1 MFLEVSKMRRNKT
14 GFKTG
19 NKQSTNHLAAIIL
32 FISLFCLTGLR
43 HAPAETGKQNQ
54 SEAAKSTVRIIH
66 FPKDRPLGRLMVTD
80 SNLIGQIRDF
90 EWEYFAQAAGSVQ
103 IPPGKEV
110 WLQVSTATAWQDLSP
125 LSSLRPSDLYRL
137 SIYGS
142 YGRGPKP
149 DDRCM
154 QHLGA
159 LKKLKAL
166 DLMFTDVTGKGLKA
180 IHGFQSLERLM
191 LPEKIGDA
199 DMAQLAKLKSLKAL
213 YCGGKEV
220 TDAGLAHLA
229 ELPLLE
235 DLVLAGVH
243 MSDNGLVHIAR
254 LGRLK
259 TLELVGNFTDAGLS
273 HLRGVTSLKNLYLA
287 KSPSIT
293 DAGLAHLS
301 HIPTLEMVNL
311 SGNRNITDKG
321 IAYLK
326 KLPALKNLSV
336 NRCKLTDE
344 AVSHL
349 SHVKTLES
357 LNLPSHDISDRGLA
371 DIATF
376 PKLRELHVGGDIS
389 DAGIAHLAK
398 LTNLEELEIDGKD
411 ITDEGIRQ
419 LSRLPN
425 LTKLNLN
432 GCPGL
437 TSEGIRQIAKLPN
450 LTDLVLSCG
459 PNIGDDALSQMTKM
473 KGLKKLRLGLAETNM
488 TLSSLT
494 RLNDL
499 PNLTKLNVPDVNR
512 GDNNLDVA
520 GLPKLEELVITLRKK
535 QVFTD
540 KDLDCLANLKELK
553 NLQLNPH
560 EFTDSGVAKL
570 AGLTNMETLFIGGPD
585 ITDKALSYLSN
596 MKQLKRLRISHGD
609 ITDTG
614 IKYLKSAEMLGL
626 LEITSNCDS
635 SPAAMDRLRN
645 TVPNLR
651 VYKNWQ
657 IRQIPRVADTA
668 PDFKLTTINGK
679 TIELADFK
687 GKVVLLY
694 FWATWC
700 RPCVVRTPTLKSF
713 YEDMSQYKDFEMISI
728 SQDDAE
734 YLARKHIEQ
743 HNLTWPQVCVG
754 LNSKVAADYG
764 TNSHA
769 PFYFLID
776 PNGKIVSTTG
786 NLNTLAQK
794 IETILGPHRHKSRRL
809 PP

>member
-1 MFLEVSKMRRNKT
+1 MRRNKT
-14 GFKTG
+14 DFKTG
-19 NKQSTNHLAAIIL
+19 KKQSTNHLAAAIL
-32 FISLFCLTGLR
+32 LISLFCLTGLR

-54 SEAAKSTVRIIH
+54 SEAAEPTARVIH
-66 FPKDRPLGRLMVTD
+66 FPKDRSLGRLMVTD
-80 SNLIGQIRDF
+80 SDLVGQIRDF
-90 EWEYFAQAAGSVQ
+90 EWEYFAQAMGSVQ

-110 WLQVSTATAWQDLSP
+110 WLQIFTATAWQDLSP
-125 LSSLRPSDLYRL
+125 LSSLRPGDLYRL

-149 DDRCM
+149 DDTCM

-159 LKKLKAL
+159 LKKLNAL

-235 DLVLAGVH
+235 DLALAGVH

-273 HLRGVTSLKNLYLA
+273 HLPGVTSLKNLYLA

-321 IAYLK
+321 IAYLN

-349 SHVKTLES
+349 SQVKTLEY
-357 LNLPSHDISDRGLA
+357 LDLPSHDISDRGLA
-371 DIATF
+371 DIATL
-376 PKLRELHVGGDIS
+376 PKLQELHVGGDIS

-411 ITDEGIRQ
+411 ISDEGIRQ
-419 LSRLPN
+419 IAKLPN

-437 TSEGIRQIAKLPN
+437 TSEGIRQLAKLPN

-473 KGLKKLRLGLAETNM
+473 KGLKKLRLGLAETNI
-488 TLSSLT
+488 TVSDLS
-494 RLNDL
+494 RLNSL
-499 PNLTKLNVPDVNR
+499 SKLKMLEIHDIGR
-512 GDNNLDVA
+512 GEGALDVS
-520 GLPKLEELVITLRKK
+520 GLTELERLTIDVSDKRG
-535 QVFTD
+535 FTD
-540 KDLDCLANLKELK
+540 KDLDCLANVKKLN
-553 NLQLNPH
+553 NLQLNSH
-560 EFTDSGVAKL
+560 EFTDSGVAAL
-570 AGLTNMETLFIGGPD
+570 AGLTDMDTLVIGGPNM
-585 ITDKALSYLSN
+585 TDDALSYLSD
-596 MKQLKRLRISHGD
+596 MKKLGVLIISDGD
-609 ITDTG
+609 ITDKG
-614 IKYLKSAEMLGL
+614 MDHLEKLQSLGRL
-626 LEITSNCDS
+626 RITSNRDI
-635 SPAAMDRLRN
+635 SPGTLDRLQNRIPSIRIN
-645 TVPNLR
+645 
-651 VYKNWQ
+651 KNWEVQ
-657 IRQIPRVADTA
+657 EMPRVGQKA
-668 PDFKLTTINGK
+668 PDFKLTTIKGK
-679 TIELADFK
+679 TIQLADFK

-700 RPCVVRTPTLKSF
+700 RPCVAWTPTLKSF

-728 SQDDAE
+728 SQDDVE

-743 HNLTWPQVCVG
+743 YNLTWPQVCVG
-754 LNSKVAADYG
+754 LNSRVAADYG

-776 PNGKIVSTTG
+776 PNGKIVATTG
-786 NLNTLAQK
+786 NLNKLAQK